1 MHWSL
6 QPYVSRPA
14 FKAWLNY
21 LGMCAGLGAPG
32 TLAEIARGYFGD
44 TTAPERFASDA
55 VVTAGPV
62 VIGPGVGPVKLTLT
76 LTLTPTLTL
85 NLTLAV
91 SPRLR
96 RLTLTLTL
104 ALSLSL
110 SLRLTRWALSS

>member
-104 ALSLSL
+104 A
-110 SLRLTRWALSS
+110 